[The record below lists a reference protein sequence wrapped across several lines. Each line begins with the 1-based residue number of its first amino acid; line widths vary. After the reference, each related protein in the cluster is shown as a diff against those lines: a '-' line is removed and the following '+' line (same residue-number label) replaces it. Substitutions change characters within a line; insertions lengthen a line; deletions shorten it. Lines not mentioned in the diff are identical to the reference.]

1 MPSIRLSLNQDY
13 LTVITRG
20 SVNQGTIYKRTVP
33 SQYYSANITI
43 KEILK
48 VISDNYPDIRISYK
62 DCVKGLTYKINI
74 RRSAPPEDVYKG
86 LPASNRYIPDRLIT
100 LVAETNS
107 VYFSEDA
114 IQRLANI
121 KKSKIRYLMGEYNS
135 KRMDAETFERKLNQL
150 IEQHR

>member
-20 SVNQGTIYKRTVP
+20 SANQGTIYKRTVP
-33 SQYYSANITI
+33 SQYYSADITI

-100 LVAETNS
+100 LVAEYNS
-107 VYFSEDA
+107 VYFD
-114 IQRLANI
+114 NV
-121 KKSKIRYLMGEYNS
+121 KKSKVRYLMGEYDS
-135 KRMDAETFERKLNQL
+135 KRIDAETFEREFNQVL
-150 IEQHR
+150 EQYR